1 MRICVK
7 FEMLRCCEA
16 ALRCAMV
23 IKQGRIPG
31 TFFRTRVV
39 LREHVG
45 WMEGPEGSGPS
56 NFLRRLE
63 RA

>member
-1 MRICVK
+1 
-7 FEMLRCCEA
+7 
-16 ALRCAMV
+16 MV
-23 IKQGRIPG
+23 VTQGRIPG

-39 LREHVG
+39 LGEHVG

-56 NFLRRLE
+56 NFLALVSE